1 MARANAARPYHVPN
15 VETVSRLLDRET
27 RARLEC
33 RAAMAAVAAAAR
45 ATLQRVMMQR
55 EETMPAI
62 PIVAVNGS
70 AAIVLPPDVLH
81 AMGLGIGDALEIAV
95 TDDRMILRR
104 VDDPDRRDRVEKLID
119 EIFEERRDAYE
130 RLA

>member
-1 MARANAARPYHVPN
+1 
-15 VETVSRLLDRET
+15 
-27 RARLEC
+27 
-33 RAAMAAVAAAAR
+33 
-45 ATLQRVMMQR
+45 
-55 EETMPAI
+55 MPAI